1 MAEGSSISRIF
12 PATRNTI
19 PKGKYLQKRKYPFN
33 FRQPVAAVNWWSVAR
48 WWEKN
53 VKIGQMEVQNSTK
66 KRNHPATGVMKKW
79 VRCQTGSFL
88 QKGECETERKVLP
101 DNDGDNLQD
110 GFVQTLTKVDQST
123 SVGPHPAQ
131 HDSCSEQ
138 TTAIRQVEVASLV
151 CTRILAVRGFSLFP
165 KREQSSSNVFDIR
178 RCVRVQLWH
187 WGVLLNESH
196 SILLPRLIL
205 AFVERPDGCQSTPWI
220 SEELSLFLTV
230 HLFDLWSLL
239 LLYTA
244 FTTL

>member
-66 KRNHPATGVMKKW
+66 KKESSSHGCDEKVSSLSDWIIFA
-79 VRCQTGSFL
+79 
-88 QKGECETERKVLP
+88 KGKVLP

-151 CTRILAVRGFSLFP
+151 CTHILAVRGFSLFP